1 MKLHP
6 AGLAV
11 AAGFGLLMLL
21 TFDLR
26 IAAAAA
32 VATVVLDWL
41 SFDSLWQGG
50 RTGKTRANPLQTRHF
65 GCTLLP
71 LHRCR

>member
-1 MKLHP
+1 MKVHP

-11 AAGFGLLMLL
+11 AAAFGLLMLL

-26 IAAAAA
+26 IAAAAV

-41 SFDSLWQGG
+41 SFGSLWQG
-50 RTGKTRANPLQTRHF
+50 
-65 GCTLLP
+65 
-71 LHRCR
+71 HRPKSR

>member
-1 MKLHP
+1 MTVHP
-6 AGLAV
+6 DGLAV

-32 VATVVLDWL
+32 VAAVVLDWL
-41 SFDSLWQGG
+41 SFGALFQG
-50 RTGKTRANPLQTRHF
+50 RAGKTR
-65 GCTLLP
+65 
-71 LHRCR
+71 

>member
-1 MKLHP
+1 MKVHP

-32 VATVVLDWL
+32 AATVVLDWL
-41 SFDSLWQGG
+41 SFGSLWQGR
-50 RTGKTRANPLQTRHF
+50 RTESR
-65 GCTLLP
+65 
-71 LHRCR
+71 

>member
-1 MKLHP
+1 MKVHP

-41 SFDSLWQGG
+41 SFGAFFQRKS
-50 RTGKTRANPLQTRHF
+50 GKTR
-65 GCTLLP
+65 
-71 LHRCR
+71 

>member
-1 MKLHP
+1 MTVHP

-11 AAGFGLLMLL
+11 AAGFGLMLL

-41 SFDSLWQGG
+41 SFGALFQG
-50 RTGKTRANPLQTRHF
+50 RAGKTRVVSHL
-65 GCTLLP
+65 G
-71 LHRCR
+71 

>member
-1 MKLHP
+1 MKVHP

-26 IAAAAA
+26 VAAAAA

-41 SFDSLWQGG
+41 SFGAFFQPKS
-50 RTGKTRANPLQTRHF
+50 GKR
-65 GCTLLP
+65 
-71 LHRCR
+71 